1 MRLPLLPSLPY
12 HCLRW
17 RACAAQR
24 PWWRSGRS
32 AEMARLRAS
41 GPSPRRRREDRRPP
55 FAFPPP
61 DATGEVGRARTA
73 TSDDKF

>member
-32 AEMARLRAS
+32 AEMACLCAS
-41 GPSPRRRREDRRPP
+41 GPGPRRRREDRQPP
-55 FAFPPP
+55 FTSLTP
-61 DATGEVGRARTA
+61 DAIGEVGRAWTA
-73 TSDDKF
+73 TSDDKI